1 MGSGMATYSSSTPN
15 HTMGFSEE
23 YLQSL
28 RRLRAEVNVAH
39 PLSHPRPGL
48 RVLDFGCGPGAISAG
63 AAKAAAPGELHGAGM
78 EAPRIELVMSV
89 AVAGG
94 QDNGV
99 FHAGDATASFF
110 PYDTSDDTV
119 FIHGLTGWTV

>member
-1 MGSGMATYSSSTPN
+1 
-15 HTMGFSEE
+15 MGFSEE

-39 PLSHPRPGL
+39 PLSHPRPGP

-89 AVAGG
+89 AGAGG

-99 FHAGDATASFF
+99 FRAGDVTASFF
-110 PYDTSDDTV
+110 PYDIPADIV
-119 FIHGLTGWTV
+119 FIYDLAGWTV